1 MRFFTWEV
9 NMSTYDI
16 LIVGGGIVGA
26 TAALALAKKTSL
38 RIALIDSRKI
48 TSEWL
53 RESHDYRVSAI
64 SVASQRIFRHLD
76 VWDAIQ
82 AKRVC
87 PYQKMQV
94 WEAGGAGAI
103 DFDCRSIQMPEL
115 GHIIEDAVMRSSLAE
130 QFSLYPNLD
139 VIAPLKLIS
148 FEETPEQL
156 VVTANDGQRFSARL
170 LIGAD
175 GGNSWIREQAALD
188 VTEWDY
194 AQRAIVTTVQ
204 TALPHQFT
212 AWQRF
217 LATGPLAFLPLADT
231 NKCSIVWSTTPEEA
245 TRLLA
250 LDHVAFQQE
259 LNQAFGEKLGSV
271 TATESRYS
279 FHLQMRHVKN
289 YVKPRLAL
297 IGDAAH
303 SIHPMAGQGVNL
315 GLLDAAALVDVITE
329 ALAKKRDFAS
339 LPVLRRYERWRK
351 ADNAMMLGFVEAI
364 KSLFASE
371 TPLVA
376 RLRNT
381 GMSMAN
387 RIDLMKSFFANYATG
402 NRDDM
407 PTLASPSLE

>member
-1 MRFFTWEV
+1 
-9 NMSTYDI
+9 MSTYDI
-16 LIVGGGIVGA
+16 LIVGSGIVGA
-26 TAALALAKKTSL
+26 TAALALAKKTAL
-38 RIALIDSRKI
+38 RIGLVDSKKI
-48 TSEWL
+48 TSEWA
-53 RESHDYRVSAI
+53 REQDDYRVSAI
-64 SVASQRIFRHLD
+64 SVASQRIFRNIQ

-94 WEAGGAGAI
+94 WDAGGAGII

-139 VIAPLKLIS
+139 VIAPLQLIS
-148 FEETPEQL
+148 FEETSEQV
-156 VVTANDGQRFSARL
+156 VVTADDGQCFSARL
-170 LIGAD
+170 LVGAD
-175 GGNSWIREQAALD
+175 GGNSWVRKQAALD

-231 NKCSIVWSTTPEEA
+231 NKCSIVWSTMPEEA

-250 LDHVAFQQE
+250 LDQAEFQQE
-259 LNQAFGEKLGSV
+259 LNQAFGEKLGVV
-271 TATESRYS
+271 TTTEPRYS
-279 FHLQMRHVKN
+279 FHLQMRHAKN

-297 IGDAAH
+297 MGDAAH

-315 GLLDAAALVDVITE
+315 GLLDAAALVDVITD
-329 ALAKKRDFAS
+329 ALVKKRDFSS
-339 LPVLRRYERWRK
+339 LTVLRRYERWRK

-364 KSLFASE
+364 KYLFTSDAQW
-371 TPLVA
+371 VA

-387 RIDLMKSFFANYATG
+387 KVDLMKNFFANYATG

-407 PTLASPSLE
+407 PTLARHSLE

>member
-1 MRFFTWEV
+1 MC
-9 NMSTYDI
+9 TYDI
-16 LIVGGGIVGA
+16 LIVGSGIVGA
-26 TAALALAKKTSL
+26 TAAIALAKKTSL
-38 RIALIDSRKI
+38 RIALVDARKI
-48 TSEWL
+48 TSEWS
-53 RESHDYRVSAI
+53 REQHDYRVSAI
-64 SVASQRIFRHLD
+64 SVASQRIFRNIN
-76 VWDAIQ
+76 VWDAIHS
-82 AKRVC
+82 KRVC

-94 WEAGGAGAI
+94 WDAGGAGVV

-148 FEETPEQL
+148 FKETPEQV
-156 VVTANDGQRFSARL
+156 VVTADDGQCFSARL

-175 GGNSWIREQAALD
+175 GGNSWIRAQAALN

-212 AWQRF
+212 ARQRF
-217 LATGPLAFLPLADT
+217 LATGPLAFLPLADMH
-231 NKCSIVWSTTPEEA
+231 KCSIVWSTMPEEA

-250 LDHVAFQQE
+250 LDQAEFQQE
-259 LNQAFGEKLGSV
+259 LNQAFGDRLGVV
-271 TATESRYS
+271 TAAEPRYS

-289 YVKPRLAL
+289 YVKPHLAL

-339 LPVLRRYERWRK
+339 LVVLRRYERWRK

-364 KSLFASE
+364 KCLFASE
-371 TPLVA
+371 TQLIA

-387 RIDLMKSFFANYATG
+387 SVDLMKNFFANYATG

-407 PTLASPSLE
+407 PTLASYSLE